1 MNSDNPD
8 RRSLLI
14 FSTFAQVQLLPLE
27 ESMWQ
32 PEPAQGSRFTFNINL
47 RLVFLHQN
55 IIFNETIVP
64 YLEGCGLAEDEKD
77 LSNNT
82 IPTFANTGPIIQP
95 KGLPTKPPN

>member
-1 MNSDNPD
+1 MRQS
-8 RRSLLI
+8 
-14 FSTFAQVQLLPLE
+14 
-27 ESMWQ
+27 
-32 PEPAQGSRFTFNINL
+32 EPAKGGRFTCNISV

-77 LSNNT
+77 LGDNT
-82 IPTFANTGPIIQP
+82 IPTFTKTGPIIRP